1 MAISIKNIR
10 VQLHLSLEQLA
21 AYLGVTRSRVHQ
33 YETGVAHES
42 GEIRE
47 KIEHLYKLLSNAQK
61 KKVKSSKYDDK
72 GEIQEAA
79 EWLEKKRQQAE
90 IQAKELG
97 YRLEDMKAEYTKC
110 MAALNHMAQILED
123 PMASKEIKN
132 WIIDMQPSLIS
143 RSQKIGPKAQASIL
157 LSRDEALGRAYDWSS
172 KTAK

>member
-1 MAISIKNIR
+1 M
-10 VQLHLSLEQLA
+10 
-21 AYLGVTRSRVHQ
+21 
-33 YETGVAHES
+33 
-42 GEIRE
+42 
-47 KIEHLYKLLSNAQK
+47 
-61 KKVKSSKYDDK
+61 KSSKYDDK

-110 MAALNHMAQILED
+110 MSALNHMAQILED

-157 LSRDEALGRAYDWSS
+157 LSRDEALGRAFDWSS